1 MKFCHLQQCGW
12 TQRVFYLVKEVRE
25 RCTSDVQITY
35 IWNLKIKQMYV
46 TKQKQTHRYRK
57 QTSGCQWGDGR
68 GRDKIGVWN
77 AEVQITTYKT
87 DK

>member
-1 MKFCHLQQCGW
+1 
-12 TQRVFYLVKEVRE
+12 
-25 RCTSDVQITY
+25 
-35 IWNLKIKQMYV
+35 MYV